1 MHELI
6 ESLGVCVLIS
16 FMIFVCCFHVEI
28 PKGIHSSLL
37 FLGVSRHIRSCTDNL
52 ILTLEGV
59 SLLQHYSAYIVL
71 GLSPISRIIML
82 YSTVLTPTLI
92 LCLYSSSIINSK
104 HEQT

>member
-37 FLGVSRHIRSCTDNL
+37 FLGVSRHIRSCTANL

-82 YSTVLTPTLI
+82 LLFNGANAYIYLMFI
-92 LCLYSSSIINSK
+92 LQF
-104 HEQT
+104 HHQQ